1 MYVHLGGDLIV
12 AVNDVV
18 AILDVR
24 LLQAA
29 EINREFADRAMG
41 AKRLWGDGITPE
53 CKSLVVTTAGVFT
66 SAISAPT
73 LARRMTHLQQ
83 SALAWEAET

>member
-1 MYVHLGGDLIV
+1 MYVHLGGDLVV
-12 AVNDVV
+12 AVSEVV

-29 EINREFADRAMG
+29 DITREFVDRASG
-41 AKRLWGDGITPE
+41 AKRLWGGGVTPE
-53 CKSLVVTTAGVFT
+53 CKSLVVTAAGIFT
-66 SAISAPT
+66 SAISPPT

-83 SALAWEAET
+83 SALAWERET